1 MFSSELSPLLF
12 EQAERNVEIAQ
23 SGMSLEEVQQQPST
37 QIPSS
42 HRPNRVLLQAI
53 IDSQLTL
60 FACAGSNGRYC
71 RLQPQ
76 VGRSVL
82 AEMAYIEGRPASLD
96 QQRARVLR
104 RFQGSC
110 PTTLLRQLGVDV
122 NWPSSAAE
130 FTPCFRRI
138 DFDRWLA
145 KSAKEFSWPLDRKKK
160 RGRGQPS
167 RIPDVKPIIKAVIHA
182 GAWRPSMSLISLV
195 AAVNASFGEKP
206 VSRETIKRA
215 LEEVFEE
222 TGDPRFHYS
231 SRRARPRE

>member
-1 MFSSELSPLLF
+1 MFRSGYSPLLF
-12 EQAERNVEIAQ
+12 EQAERNAEIAQ
-23 SGMSLEEVQQQPST
+23 SGMSLEEAQQLPSA

-42 HRPNRVLLQAI
+42 HQPNRVLLQAI

-60 FACAGSNGRYC
+60 FACVGANGLYC
-71 RLQPQ
+71 RLRPQ
-76 VGRSVL
+76 VGPSVL
-82 AEMAYIEGRPASLD
+82 AEMAYIEGPPASLD

-110 PTTLLRQLGVDV
+110 STTLLRQLGVDV

-130 FTPCFRRI
+130 FTPCFRRTA
-138 DFDRWLA
+138 FDRWLA

-167 RIPDVKPIIKAVIHA
+167 RIPDVKPIIKAVA
-182 GAWRPSMSLISLV
+182 DVGAWRSSMSLTSLV
-195 AAVNASFGEKP
+195 AAVNASFREKP

-222 TGDPRFHYS
+222 TGEPRFHYF